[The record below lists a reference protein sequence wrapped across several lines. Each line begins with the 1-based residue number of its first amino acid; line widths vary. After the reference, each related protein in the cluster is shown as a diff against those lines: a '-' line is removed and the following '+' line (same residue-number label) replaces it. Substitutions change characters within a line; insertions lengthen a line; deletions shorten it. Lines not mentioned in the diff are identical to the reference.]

1 MQLVR
6 RPSKSAEDGRDGRRG
21 TPWHL
26 CLFLVLVVVGQ
37 RRALSE
43 QPSARRWKPREVS
56 NSKIRVVDSQ
66 PWSASI
72 QSVSSETLSLRYTF
86 PLEISE
92 SSRNM
97 LKAPDSAKT
106 TRCAEEIA
114 IGKNVAKKMQ
124 KTSEN
129 TELWTVTGRTW
140 RSPSTRVCC
149 ASCRGSTCLLP
160 LERQPN
166 LALSLVLV
174 TSTSEWPQ
182 LTPNMSN
189 AVEDHS
195 WSETLRPSYHISSF
209 LIPHLPSPNR
219 TNTVSRQSRKHS
231 SHRDPCRVCVS
242 VHTSQELNPSTTTPP
257 VGVVLITPSSWFGWT
272 TTRWCLIV

>member
-72 QSVSSETLSLRYTF
+72 QSVSSETLNLRCTF

-92 SSRNM
+92 SLRNM

-106 TRCAEEIA
+106 TRCAEETA
-114 IGKNVAKKMQ
+114 IGKNVAKNA
-124 KTSEN
+124 EN
-129 TELWTVTGRTW
+129 TELWTVTGRT
-140 RSPSTRVCC
+140 
-149 ASCRGSTCLLP
+149 
-160 LERQPN
+160 
-166 LALSLVLV
+166 
-174 TSTSEWPQ
+174 
-182 LTPNMSN
+182 
-189 AVEDHS
+189 
-195 WSETLRPSYHISSF
+195 
-209 LIPHLPSPNR
+209 
-219 TNTVSRQSRKHS
+219 
-231 SHRDPCRVCVS
+231 
-242 VHTSQELNPSTTTPP
+242 
-257 VGVVLITPSSWFGWT
+257 
-272 TTRWCLIV
+272 